1 MKTSYDLSQ
10 IDVVF
15 YAVKEA
21 ATILKEFNDKTF
33 SVLYLNV
40 RSLNQNFEC
49 LKDFLQTTIKFKV
62 KVTNLTETWCVG
74 DSRNKT
80 FNLVNYTSIKLG
92 NMAEGAVYAPLFT
105 ILLTFKVAL
114 LK

>member
-49 LKDFLQTTIKFKV
+49 LKDFLLTTIKFKV

-74 DSRNKT
+74 DSR
-80 FNLVNYTSIKLG
+80 NLVNYTSIKLG